1 MINSLYNDVKYEYMC
16 RNFFVNDK
24 LATDIASIFFIIENI
39 ESMFSDVN
47 NKKSLLLRN
56 TLQEMNVSKML
67 IDSQKQLQVTFLNFI
82 PLKTYKRLM
91 KPKEMMVGE
100 LRAKISE
107 RILKNE
113 YSNIYEMK
121 LNLLNIF
128 SKFPEFLSTNYQV
141 VSKERNQM
149 RISINAMYIYI
160 ENAEETEFIH
170 LEKIVTIMPKSKY
183 ILLYYHKQENLV
195 TQLPIFCEEKLMFA
209 IVMDILSYCSLRIK
223 MSSINLYE
231 IYNLESTEAKMVNL
245 QQSLRKVYD
254 KEVEKDL
261 VKSKEDFEAGYDKI
275 KKMSLTLMLFK
286 ELQYFNK
293 NNYIKTEVNRKLYAN
308 KSQKKLQIQRE
319 FDEEE
324 QQEITNANKKIMEMF
339 FPKAQL
345 KVEEEEH
352 EEQQPQQMKKKK
364 FNVVQDDSFDYRKE
378 YDKLNF

>member
-1 MINSLYNDVKYEYMC
+1 
-16 RNFFVNDK
+16 
-24 LATDIASIFFIIENI
+24 
-39 ESMFSDVN
+39 
-47 NKKSLLLRN
+47 
-56 TLQEMNVSKML
+56 
-67 IDSQKQLQVTFLNFI
+67 
-82 PLKTYKRLM
+82 M

-245 QQSLRKVYD
+245 
-254 KEVEKDL
+254 
-261 VKSKEDFEAGYDKI
+261 
-275 KKMSLTLMLFK
+275 
-286 ELQYFNK
+286 
-293 NNYIKTEVNRKLYAN
+293 
-308 KSQKKLQIQRE
+308 
-319 FDEEE
+319 
-324 QQEITNANKKIMEMF
+324 
-339 FPKAQL
+339 
-345 KVEEEEH
+345 
-352 EEQQPQQMKKKK
+352 
-364 FNVVQDDSFDYRKE
+364 
-378 YDKLNF
+378 